1 MDYKLFK
8 ITALMET
15 HDENDPMIFT
25 FDLPATD
32 ETGVGMLLSKM
43 DSIRKVISVEETTK
57 PDSEI
62 YKGYQNTIRKNTN
75 VF

>member
-32 ETGVGMLLSKM
+32 EKGVGMLLSKM

-62 YKGYQNTIRKNTN
+62 YKG
-75 VF
+75 